1 MKRILAAN
9 ALLGILIGL
18 GGVVL
23 AADAV
28 PGQGQG
34 WTGITNPKAVI
45 TARQELM
52 EHMEIL
58 MQPIDT
64 ITVSE
69 VRNVNQLHE
78 NAEVLGAILLAVPHL
93 FPPTTN
99 LYDPKV
105 TMPAT
110 LALPPIWQNFGSFYD
125 LAAAASKAADAMAV
139 TKGNAAL
146 RAASLKLRASC
157 DACHALYLRKYES
170 PKVLPSDYK
179 FDFESALRK
188 K

>member
-1 MKRILAAN
+1 MRKANTACALPVLTAVMASLA
-9 ALLGILIGL
+9 G
-18 GGVVL
+18 
-23 AADAV
+23 AADAI

-34 WTGITNPKAVI
+34 WTGVTRPKAVI
-45 TARQELM
+45 AARQEIM

-58 MQPIDT
+58 MKPIDT

-69 VRNVNQLHE
+69 VRNVEQLHE
-78 NAEVLGAILLAVPHL
+78 NAEVLGAILMAVPHL

-110 LALPPIWQNFGSFYD
+110 LALPAIWQNFDSFYS
-125 LAAAASKAADAMAV
+125 LAAAASKSADAFAV
-139 TKGNAAL
+139 TKGNAQL

-157 DACHALYLRKYES
+157 DACHTLYLRKYES
-170 PKVLPSDYK
+170 PKVLESDYK
-179 FDFESALRK
+179 FDFEAALRK

>member
-1 MKRILAAN
+1 MRTSLVACAVIAGLLAGPAFT
-9 ALLGILIGL
+9 
-18 GGVVL
+18 
-23 AADAV
+23 ADAI

-34 WTGITNPKAVI
+34 WTGVTSPRAVI
-45 TARQELM
+45 AARQELM

-69 VRNVNQLHE
+69 VRNVDQLHE
-78 NAEVLGAILLAVPHL
+78 NAEVLGAILMAVPHL

-99 LYDPKV
+99 LYDPRV

-110 LALPPIWQNFGSFYD
+110 LALPPIWQNFDSFYN
-125 LAAAASKAADAMAV
+125 LAAAASKAADAFAG
-139 TKGNAAL
+139 TRGNAQL

-157 DACHALYLRKYES
+157 DACHTLYLRKYQP
-170 PKVLPSDYK
+170 PKVLESDYK
-179 FDFESALRK
+179 FDFEAALHK